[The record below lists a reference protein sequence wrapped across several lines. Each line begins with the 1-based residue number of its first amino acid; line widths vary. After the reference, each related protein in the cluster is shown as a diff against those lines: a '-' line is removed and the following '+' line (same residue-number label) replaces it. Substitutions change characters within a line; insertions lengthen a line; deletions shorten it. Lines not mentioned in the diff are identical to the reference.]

1 MTLFFLVRHGETDW
15 NREGKYTGQSDIPLN
30 ETGLRQAGQAAVQLQ
45 EVNPDVI
52 ISSDLMRA
60 LETAR
65 VIADATGAPVQ
76 MDRRLREI
84 HQGEWEGLHV
94 NEIKRRF
101 NGLFHAHMNDP
112 LHVCAPGG
120 ESIGQVKARVLDA
133 LRDFC
138 AQYPGKKVVISAHGV
153 VLAII
158 RITQERQPIQRV
170 YELIPE
176 NAVIHQIEL
185 EEEDL

>member
-30 ETGLRQAGQAAVQLQ
+30 DFGRWQAGQAAEQLKL
-45 EVNPDVI
+45 VKPDVI

-65 VIADATGAPVQ
+65 IIAGVTDAPVM
-76 MDRRLREI
+76 MDKRLREI

-94 NEIKRRF
+94 NEIKARF
-101 NGLFHAHMNDP
+101 NGLFNARNNNP
-112 LHVCAPGG
+112 LNVSAPNG
-120 ESIGQVKARVLDA
+120 ESIGQVHTRVLDA
-133 LRDFC
+133 AKDICIR
-138 AQYPGKKVVISAHGV
+138 YPREKVVISAHGV
-153 VLAII
+153 VLAIL
-158 RITQERQPIQRV
+158 RLTAKHQPLRRV
-170 YELIPE
+170 FEFIPE
-176 NAVIHQIEL
+176 NAVIHQVEL

>member
-30 ETGLRQAGQAAVQLQ
+30 ETGWRQAGQAGEQLKPV
-45 EVNPDVI
+45 EPDVI
-52 ISSDLMRA
+52 FSSDLMRA

-65 VIADATGAPVQ
+65 VIAGATGAPVI
-76 MDRRLREI
+76 MDERLREI

-94 NEIKRRF
+94 DEIKTRF
-101 NGLFHAHMNDP
+101 NGLFNARENDP
-112 LHVCAPGG
+112 LHVSAPGG
-120 ESIGQVKARVLDA
+120 ESIGQVHKRVLDA
-133 LRDFC
+133 ARDIC
-138 AQYPGKKVVISAHGV
+138 ARYPREKVVVSAHGV
-153 VLAII
+153 VLAIM
-158 RITQERQPIQRV
+158 RITSEDQPIRRV
-170 YELIPE
+170 FEFIPE